1 LQSCFTGQ
9 CGQAVDKVIIRQGVQ
24 KFQVQGARKVQGRS
38 VVSLRESLN
47 FLKQRRNWKI
57 FNALWGSCG
66 EPQLE
71 AVRLVGLASVRIIPN
86 CTMGS
91 WSNKL
96 NGLWKISNM
105 EWNIYSDHH
114 DERCDVEKTKSELI
128 DELHWARNKISRLEE
143 HVECAGE
150 SSSQKT
156 GFLWHVLHN
165 ASIAYQALDAE
176 AKLIDVNDVWLTTL
190 GYARNEVVGKSFKD
204 FFSEECANNVIAKN
218 HKTLDF
224 NWLNGTEIML
234 LNKNGGL
241 NYFILSCYI
250 VYNEKRSISKIHCIL
265 QNISTQKEIINVL
278 IDRKRKYK
286 LMLDNV
292 HDIVWTHDMQGNYT
306 FVTPSI
312 FNVTGYTQEEALQQN
327 YTDHMPENEKQIANE
342 FISQVNPE
350 NEDANQENQVNR
362 VEARLI
368 RKDGSMFWGEVITSP
383 LWDENGAIIGFQG
396 VTRDITE
403 RKEMEE
409 NLRRKERFLNA
420 VLESVQDG
428 INIIDPDLNICRAN
442 DVMRRWAASDGPIEG
457 RKCYKVYH
465 NTSQPCSPCSAISCF
480 FSGKTEYTECPG
492 PVHSQVHWIEV
503 ASHPMRDPDSGHVE
517 YIVEFVRDVTQRKKA
532 EEALRESERQFRQL
546 FEQAT
551 MGIFQSDFNHNIV
564 KANHKACELLGYSCD
579 ELLGMNALEIIHP
592 DDLRERPL
600 QKNLNKLHSGETLEI
615 ERRFCR
621 GDGTYINVLVS
632 LGRLGLQEKNISHI
646 IMFQDI
652 SDRKHME
659 EKLQKMSFHDTL
671 TGLYNRNYFE
681 EEMSRLGI
689 SRYSPIG
696 IMICDLDGLKFIND
710 TLGHQAGDQM
720 LIQVADILR
729 QSFRTGDILAR
740 IGGDE
745 FAVLL
750 EETDAETMEQL
761 LQRLRR
767 AVREYNNT
775 GPEIPLSLSLGQAL
789 GEGEAIDMHAVFRE
803 ADNRM
808 YREKIQREESA
819 RNAIIQAL
827 SKSMQ
832 ARDFK
837 TEGHCDRLQD
847 LCVSL
852 ARSLNLSQDLV
863 NDLTLLARFH
873 DLGKVGVGDHILY
886 KPGALTE
893 DEWRQMRQHCEIG
906 QRIASSV
913 PDLQPIAELILKH
926 HERWDG
932 KGYPLGISGRDIP
945 LPCRILAIVDAYD
958 AMTSDR
964 PYRKAMSK
972 QKAVQE
978 LRRCARTQFDPDL
991 VERFI
996 QVVTFQNGD

>member
-1 LQSCFTGQ
+1 MNL
-9 CGQAVDKVIIRQGVQ
+9 
-24 KFQVQGARKVQGRS
+24 
-38 VVSLRESLN
+38 LLN
-47 FLKQRRNWKI
+47 F
-57 FNALWGSCG
+57 FA
-66 EPQLE
+66 
-71 AVRLVGLASVRIIPN
+71 
-86 CTMGS
+86 
-91 WSNKL
+91 
-96 NGLWKISNM
+96 M
-105 EWNIYSDHH
+105 EWNIDSYIH
-114 DERCDVEKTKSELI
+114 DERSDDAKSKSELI
-128 DELHWARNKISRLEE
+128 DELHRARSKISRLEE
-143 HVECAGE
+143 QVHCSGE
-150 SSSQKT
+150 SCSEKT

-176 AKLIDVNDVWLTTL
+176 ATLIDVNDAWLATL
-190 GYARNEVVGKSFKD
+190 GYARNEVIGKSFWEY
-204 FFSEECANNVIAKN
+204 FSEECAHNVIAKN
-218 HKTLDF
+218 HNSLDF
-224 NWLNGTEIML
+224 NRLNGTEVVL
-234 LNKNGGL
+234 LDKKGVP
-241 NYFILSCYI
+241 NYFVLSCYI
-250 VYNEKRSISKIHCIL
+250 VHNEKGSISTIHCIL
-265 QNISTQKEIINVL
+265 QNISNHKEILHEL
-278 IDRKRKYK
+278 IVNKRKYK
-286 LMLDNV
+286 LMIDNV
-292 HDIVWTHDMQGNYT
+292 QDIVWTHDINGHYT
-306 FVTPSI
+306 FVSPSI
-312 FNVTGYTQEEALQQN
+312 YNVTGFTQEEALQQH
-327 YTDHMPENEKQIANE
+327 YSDHMPEKEIEIVNDYVSKIEWANTNEN
-342 FISQVNPE
+342 SE
-350 NEDANQENQVNR
+350 NLVHRLEL
-362 VEARLI
+362 RLI
-368 RKDGSMFWGEVITSP
+368 RKDGSMFWGEVMTSP
-383 LWDENGAIIGFQG
+383 LRDETGKIIGMQG
-396 VTRDITE
+396 VTRDISE
-403 RKEMEE
+403 RKEMEQS
-409 NLRRKERFLNA
+409 LRRKERFLNA

-428 INIIDPDLNICRAN
+428 INVVDSDLKICRAN
-442 DVMRRWAASDGPIEG
+442 EIMRRWAGSDGPIEG
-457 RKCYKVYH
+457 KKCYNVFH
-465 NTSQPCSPCSAISCF
+465 NATQPCSTCSAARCF
-480 FSGKTEYTECPG
+480 YSGKTEYMECPG
-492 PVHSQVHWIEV
+492 PVHSRLQWVEV
-503 ASHPMRDPDSGHVE
+503 ASHPMRDPDTGHVE
-517 YIVEFVRDVTQRKKA
+517 YVVEFVRDVTQRKKA

-551 MGIFQSDFNHNIV
+551 IGIFQSDFNHNIV

-906 QRIASSV
+906 ERIASSV